1 MLGNRKKGKPARWAA
16 PSRICLSVS
25 PWQIRSQAASVAPSA
40 PRQGGDEQRQLGAEV
55 LGFHRADRIATQT
68 LSRTLLAEFDLGTIT
83 TSQDLDSA
91 LTIHTVEGEVTF
103 DQILTKIREYNS
115 GEVTLK
121 TLWDFR
127 ACRVPN
133 LSTQELRAGLASLV
147 ASLRDTYQD
156 LPGRR
161 RAVVTHEQ
169 LNFGMVRMWDAYAE
183 LKTENRVFYDID
195 QARAWLD

>member
-1 MLGNRKKGKPARWAA
+1 M
-16 PSRICLSVS
+16 
-25 PWQIRSQAASVAPSA
+25 
-40 PRQGGDEQRQLGAEV
+40 
-55 LGFHRADRIATQT
+55 
-68 LSRTLLAEFDLGTIT
+68 GTIT

-127 ACRVPN
+127 ACRVPE
-133 LSTQELRAGLASLV
+133 LSTQELRAGIASLV

-161 RAVVTHEQ
+161 RAVVTNEQ
-169 LNFGMVRMWDAYAE
+169 LDFGIVRMWDGLVGAKNPESKA
-183 LKTENRVFYDID
+183 ENRVFYDID
-195 QARAWLD
+195 QARAWLDS